1 MCCSLDPVQ
10 QQVFSKTSHA
20 RRSRVHPLHL
30 GRLDETE
37 KKEPL
42 MRRFAVHAVT
52 AIALS
57 SLAVLIPA
65 PNASATVHEIV
76 GQWCAG
82 RGELFPPGLSGRSS
96 ADNFAKPL
104 FATGVI
110 ESITPYLDGVLISFD
125 FDHPAIKLVSTGQIV
140 QIGPGTYVTEFELDP
155 EFAAFTHCPN
165 LA

>member
-1 MCCSLDPVQ
+1 
-10 QQVFSKTSHA
+10 
-20 RRSRVHPLHL
+20 
-30 GRLDETE
+30 
-37 KKEPL
+37 
-42 MRRFAVHAVT
+42 MRRFAIHAVT

-57 SLAVLIPA
+57 SLAVLVPA

-82 RGELFPPGLSGRSS
+82 RGELFPPGLSGGSS

-110 ESITPYLDGVLISFD
+110 ESITPYLDGVLITFD

-155 EFAAFTHCPN
+155 EFAAFTHCPA
-165 LA
+165 LG